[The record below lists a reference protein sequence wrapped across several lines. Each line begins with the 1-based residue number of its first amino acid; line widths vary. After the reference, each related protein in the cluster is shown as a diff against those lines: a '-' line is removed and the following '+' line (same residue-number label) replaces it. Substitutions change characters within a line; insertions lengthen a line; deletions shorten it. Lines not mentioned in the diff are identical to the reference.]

1 MKKKGSADLL
11 TRSLKFVTSDD
22 QYLYFKAYKYFN
34 KLQTEVGKDER
45 EVSMKVNMFI
55 KCSLLHFPQDIVEK
69 YISNIYINYIDFL
82 WSKKINICSGYL
94 TCSSLSVVFPTCCLL
109 SCYSVKV
116 LTYSTSV
123 VFQLLFVVLLYSK
136 GLDIPLLFFQLLFVV
151 LLFSKGLDIPLLFFR
166 LVVCCPAIQ

>member
-1 MKKKGSADLL
+1 MFCIRWNCCHICKLSLLKKTNVAYIWQGTNKYLKKKGSADLL

-116 LTYSTSV
+116 LTNSTSV
-123 VFQLLFVVLLYSK
+123 VFS
-136 GLDIPLLFFQLLFVV
+136 I
-151 LLFSKGLDIPLLFFR
+151 
-166 LVVCCPAIQ
+166 VVCCPAIQ